1 MKFKVIACGVFKG
14 VLEYLAEPCAN
25 EIDIEYLEAN
35 LHAVPDTLNR
45 KVTAAMARSEA
56 KGCDAILLAYGL
68 CNKGIVGLA
77 PKDTTLVVPRAHDCI
92 TLFLGSLRR
101 YREQFAKAPGTFYFS
116 QCWVDNK
123 GGPRT
128 RRRQREN
135 HPHYREFVEKYGSE
149 NAEFI
154 LDFYESWRKN
164 YQRAAYIRQ
173 ENDRP
178 EIRDELLPAIRDMA
192 EAEGWRFEE
201 IDGDLSLL
209 RDMLDGKWGPER
221 FLVVR
226 PGEKIVGSPG
236 GDVIAAL
243 PLGAPQAAPAAEV
256 RIPRREVKFDPGR
269 KVVGLGID
277 AGGTYTDAV
286 LYDFANDQVLSKAKS
301 LTTKHDLTEGIKAA
315 VDGLDKSRFDQIS
328 FIAISTTLAT
338 NAVVEG
344 KVTNVGLLVLPP
356 PGFRDD
362 DIPHEPKIVL
372 TARTA
377 MDGSILQPLD
387 ENEVREAVRRLVE
400 EERVPAIAVSGFASI
415 SNPLHELEVK
425 RIIGEECNAP
435 VLCGHELSMGL
446 NFIRRANTA
455 VLNAQLM
462 PLVAD
467 LIDSVKRSLGE
478 RQIDAPVMIVKC
490 DGTLV
495 SEQVARDRPIET
507 ILSGPAASVVGA
519 TYLSKVRNGMVI
531 DMGGTTS
538 DIAQVRDGEVLVTPT
553 GARLGGWATNVRA
566 ADIQTA
572 GLGGDS
578 YVQIH
583 AGTEIAIGPKRVVP
597 LAYLVHKYPKA
608 MSGLRALESRENIAT
623 SNVQPTDFFVFV
635 RDGRMDLLNPK
646 ERQIAEIVRE
656 GPLSRFA
663 LSRRLG
669 LIHPSLLSTDRLE
682 NAGMIVRSSL
692 TPTDVL
698 HALGRFTEW
707 DMDAAST
714 GLEIYA
720 KKVGI
725 SPSAMAQ
732 RILDKVRGQLLVQLL
747 LKEFSRI
754 KGVDAVPGCAVC
766 EAIVRNILEGGKG
779 WGFTSRISLNHPIV
793 AIGAPVGAYFDSIG
807 ELLGTDVVIP
817 DHAEVANAIGAAT
830 ANVVIEEEISIRPT
844 PEGSFVMHSSREKR
858 EFEKLA
864 DAKDYASRQVEEIV
878 WEKGREAGASALAP
892 DVRVRDRVSAAADG
906 VDVLIESVVRGRIA
920 SKPVVG
926 GMVE

>member
-14 VLEYLAEPCAN
+14 VLEYLAESCAN
-25 EIDIEYLEAN
+25 TIDIEYLEAN

-45 KVTAAMARSEA
+45 KVTEAMARSEG

-68 CNKGIVGLA
+68 CNKGVVGLA

-101 YREQFAKAPGTFYFS
+101 YREQFARAPGTFYFS

-128 RRRQREN
+128 RRRERQK
-135 HPHYREFVEKYGSE
+135 HPHYVEFVEKYGPE

-178 EIRDELLPAIRDMA
+178 DVREQIVPAVRDLAA
-192 EAEGWRFEE
+192 TEGWRFEE

-209 RDMLDGKWGPER
+209 RDMLAGKWDADR

-226 PGEKIVGSPG
+226 PGQKIVASPT
-236 GDVIAAL
+236 GDVIAAINIGTPEL
-243 PLGAPQAAPAAEV
+243 EPTAKERA
-256 RIPRREVKFDPGR
+256 PRREVRFDPGA
-269 KVVGLGID
+269 KVIGLGID

-286 LYDFANDQVLSKAKS
+286 LYDFANDKVLSKAKA
-301 LTTKHDLTEGIKAA
+301 LTTRHDLTEGIKEA
-315 VDGLDKSRFDQIS
+315 VDGLDKTRFDQIS
-328 FIAISTTLAT
+328 FAAISTTLAT

-344 KVTNVGLLVLPP
+344 KVTNVGLLVLPG
-356 PGFRDD
+356 PGFCDD
-362 DIPHEPKIVL
+362 DIPHKPKIVL
-372 TARTA
+372 SGRTA
-377 MDGSILQPLD
+377 MDGGIIQALD
-387 ENEVREAVRRLVE
+387 EDEVRRAVRRLVE

-415 SNPLHELEVK
+415 SNPLHEREVK
-425 RIIGEECNAP
+425 RIIREECDLP

-446 NFIRRANTA
+446 NFIRRANTV

-467 LIDSVKRSLGE
+467 LIDSVKRSLGG
-478 RQIDAPVMIVKC
+478 RRIDAPVMIVKC

-507 ILSGPAASVVGA
+507 VLSGPAASVVGA
-519 TYLSKVRNGMVI
+519 TYLSKVRDAMVI

-538 DIAQVRDGEVLVTPT
+538 DIAQVRDGEVMVTPT

-583 AGTEIAIGPKRVVP
+583 DGNEIVVGPKRVVP
-597 LAYLVHKYPKA
+597 LAYLAHKHPET
-608 MSGLRALESRENIAT
+608 MEGLRALDSRENIAT
-623 SNVQPTDFFVFV
+623 GAVQPTDFFVFV
-635 RDGRMDLLNPK
+635 REGRMGPFDPK
-646 ERQIAEIVRE
+646 ERRIVEIVRE
-656 GPLSRFA
+656 GPISRFA

-669 LIHPSLLSTDRLE
+669 LIHPSLLATDRIE
-682 NAGMIVRSSL
+682 NAGVIIRSAL

-707 DMDAAST
+707 SVDAAAV
-714 GLEIYA
+714 GLGIYA
-720 KKVGI
+720 KKVGL
-725 SPSAMAQ
+725 SPDAMAQ
-732 RILDKVRGQLLVQLL
+732 KILDQVREQLLVQLL
-747 LKEFSRI
+747 LKEFSGI
-754 KGVDAVPGCAVC
+754 EGVDAVPGCAVC
-766 EAIVRNILEGGKG
+766 EAIVRNILDGGKG

-793 AIGAPVGAYFDSIG
+793 AIGAPVRAYFDRIG
-807 ELLGTDVVIP
+807 DLLGTEVIIP
-817 DHAEVANAIGAAT
+817 EHTEVANAIGAAT

-844 PEGSFVMHSSREKR
+844 PEGGFIMHSSREKR
-858 EFEKLA
+858 EFERLS

-878 WEKGREAGASALAP
+878 WERGRAAGASALDP
-892 DVRVRDRVSAAADG
+892 EVRVRDRISSAADG
-906 VDVLIESVVRGRIA
+906 VNVLIETVVRGRIA
-920 SKPVVG
+920 SKPVVA
-926 GMVE
+926 GMG